1 MTKAMVV
8 IEERDCYSSFTAG
21 EVWVDNDAP
30 TVAYLLDQYSKPIPH
45 RSDPKARIG
54 FDLGWSKK

>member
-1 MTKAMVV
+1 MVV